1 MNDGNLDRQL
11 SGVPQEEIRPPTN
24 EKVGFGLGH
33 RIAALA
39 LIVLSLPLM
48 ATVSIVLFLRRGHHV
63 LYVGDR
69 LGLNKKKFRMIKF
82 RTLVSGANGIIGK
95 RLLGDEDPLLA
106 PFGRFLRD
114 TRLDELPQLFNVLKG
129 DMRLVGPRPVRPEI
143 YDSLC
148 KGIPNYDRRFDV
160 KPGLVGVSQLFT
172 PHRTPKRLRAYLD
185 NRHATRG
192 SRALSDVI
200 LVTYAGLVV
209 LKKTVSRLYRKLIKL
224 CQKNR
229 RQTRRERPSVAHAL
243 IDIEGFGKHRAQL
256 LDINQEALCVVSDQ
270 RLPESSLRKFQ
281 IRVEVARGNRR
292 RVKTA
297 TCTGKI
303 RQVRTRNDNKWAHV
317 VEYRTHDPCSGYVV
331 DQYFLDRSLARPFTS
346 PPPQLATKRHLKL
359 PKWFRSINQT
369 AKAERQ

>member
-39 LIVLSLPLM
+39 LIVLALPLM

-95 RLLGDEDPLLA
+95 RLLGDGDPLLA

-185 NRHATRG
+185 NRHA
-192 SRALSDVI
+192 
-200 LVTYAGLVV
+200 
-209 LKKTVSRLYRKLIKL
+209 
-224 CQKNR
+224 
-229 RQTRRERPSVAHAL
+229 L

-270 RLPESSLRKFQ
+270 RLPESSLGKFQ

-297 TCTGKI
+297 TCTGKV

-369 AKAERQ
+369 AKAEKQ